1 MTPDP
6 ELHEQVADAFRRHE
20 VEVTERETA
29 DLAAYLAL
37 IEHWNTKINLTAI
50 RDRATAIVRHL
61 IEPVLVRDTLAGAG
75 PTIVD
80 AGSGVGVPGIPMAI
94 VDRERDVVLVEAHG
108 KKAAFLHEVVDALE
122 LNHVRIIEE
131 RLEEAIA
138 AGTLEGPVHVLVSRG
153 WTSGWG
159 SLLGQIA
166 PLMAPGGRAVL
177 LTGEETQRALRRQLA
192 QGSQQ
197 ARVNVPEWR
206 DAAKAGWTLR
216 RARPLPHLDRGF
228 MVTLELPT
236 P

>member
-1 MTPDP
+1 MTLDP
-6 ELHEQVADAFRRHE
+6 ELRDEVADAFRRHE
-20 VEVTERETA
+20 VDVTEQEVA
-29 DLAAYLAL
+29 DLATYLAL

-50 RDRATAIVRHL
+50 RERPTAIVRHL

-75 PTIVD
+75 PHIVD

-94 VDRERDVVLVEAHG
+94 VDRERDMVLVEANG
-108 KKAAFLHEVVDALE
+108 KKATFLHEVVDALKLE
-122 LNHVRIIEE
+122 HVRIIDE

-138 AGTLEGPVHVLVSRG
+138 DGSLGGPIHVLVSRG

-159 SLLGQIA
+159 TLLGQIA

-192 QGSQQ
+192 QGSQI

-206 DAAKAGWTLR
+206 EAARAGWTLR

>member
-1 MTPDP
+1 MTAD
-6 ELHEQVADAFRRHE
+6 LFQEQVADAFGSYN
-20 VEVTERETA
+20 VEVTEQEIGHLVT
-29 DLAAYLAL
+29 YLEL
-37 IEHWNTKINLTAI
+37 IEHWNEKMNLTAI
-50 RDRATAIVRHL
+50 RDRSTAIMRHL
-61 IEPVLVRDTLAGAG
+61 VEPVMVRDTLAGSG
-75 PTIVD
+75 PYIVD

-94 VDRERDVVLVEAHG
+94 VDKQREIVLVEANN
-108 KKAAFLHEVVDALE
+108 KKATFLHEVVDKLE
-122 LNHVRIIEE
+122 LQNVRVLEE

-138 AGTLEGPVHVLVSRG
+138 KGSLEGPVHVLVSRG

-159 SLLGQIA
+159 SLLGQMA
-166 PLMAPGGRAVL
+166 PLMAPGGRAIL

-206 DAAKAGWTLR
+206 DAARAGWTLR
-216 RARPLPHLDRGF
+216 RARPLPHLNRGY

>member
-1 MTPDP
+1 MTEDSALQD
-6 ELHEQVADAFRRHE
+6 EVAEAFRLHEVD
-20 VEVTERETA
+20 VTEQEAA
-29 DLAAYLAL
+29 DLATYLGL
-37 IEHWNTKINLTAI
+37 IEHWNAKINLTAI
-50 RDRATAIVRHL
+50 RDRPTAIVRHL
-61 IEPVLVRDTLAGAG
+61 IEPVMIRDTLAGAG
-75 PTIVD
+75 PQIVD
-80 AGSGVGVPGIPMAI
+80 AGSGVGVPGVPMAI
-94 VDRERDVVLVEAHG
+94 VDKERNIVLVEANN
-108 KKAAFLHEVVDALE
+108 KKAAFLHEVVDT
-122 LNHVRIIEE
+122 LNLGHVRVLDM

-138 AGTLEGPVHVLVSRG
+138 DGSLEGPIHVLVARG

-159 SLLGQIA
+159 PLLGQIA

-192 QGSQQ
+192 QGNQQ

-206 DAAKAGWTLR
+206 EAAKAGWTLR

>member
-1 MTPDP
+1 MTADP
-6 ELHEQVADAFRRHE
+6 VLHEQVADAFRRCD
-20 VEVTERETA
+20 VEVTAQEID
-29 DLAAYLAL
+29 DLAAYLEL
-37 IEHWNTKINLTAI
+37 IEHWNKKINLTAI
-50 RDRATAIVRHL
+50 RDRPTAILRHL
-61 IEPVLVRDTLAGAG
+61 VEPVMVRDTLAGAG
-75 PTIVD
+75 PHIVD

-94 VDRERDVVLVEAHG
+94 VDKERDIVLVEANS
-108 KKAAFLHEVVDALE
+108 KKAAFLHEVVDALK
-122 LNHVRIIEE
+122 LQHVRVVEE

-138 AGTLEGPVHVLVSRG
+138 DETLAGPIHVLVARG

-159 SLLGQIA
+159 ALLGQIA

-228 MVTLELPT
+228 MVTLELPAA
-236 P
+236 